1 VPFSSPLPVPALR
14 HLSVQGRGISG
25 VCEKEEWCEW
35 STHRVRSSSA
45 PAHRTPS
52 GGTLAGPA
60 HRSPRPSPSPGSS
73 PGSPPGPGLATGL
86 PRVPDMVQ
94 DLLTQLPVLHVPAS
108 APVLQP
114 DTGATAP
121 PVVHILI
128 SAAGNVPVLQVP
140 VHPLRSNLA
149 YVPLVQ
155 VPAAPHP
162 KLHVAGAEAQLPVEQ
177 VRYPVPVSKEKP
189 MIRGCSYR
197 ICRIGTG

>member
-1 VPFSSPLPVPALR
+1 
-14 HLSVQGRGISG
+14 
-25 VCEKEEWCEW
+25 
-35 STHRVRSSSA
+35 
-45 PAHRTPS
+45 
-52 GGTLAGPA
+52 
-60 HRSPRPSPSPGSS
+60 
-73 PGSPPGPGLATGL
+73 
-86 PRVPDMVQ
+86 MVQ